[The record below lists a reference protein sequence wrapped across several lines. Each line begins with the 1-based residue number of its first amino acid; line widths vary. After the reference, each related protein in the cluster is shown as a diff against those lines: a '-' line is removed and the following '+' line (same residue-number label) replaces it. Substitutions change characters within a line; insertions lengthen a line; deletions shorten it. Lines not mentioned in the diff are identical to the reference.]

1 VPEFFAD
8 PLLRGLFYGAA
19 FALIETTYNCLTA
32 ERPDGTVHFHSNLQG
47 RTTWAMVPGSV
58 LGGLYLLEPFYRV
71 LEPVAPLA
79 LRLLLWP
86 LPIWLLEI
94 LWGAFLFYG
103 CNGTRAWHYH
113 ATARFNGFIKLSY
126 YPLWVG
132 FGAVLE
138 LFFHAIGL

>member
-1 VPEFFAD
+1 V
-8 PLLRGLFYGAA
+8 
-19 FALIETTYNCLTA
+19 T
-32 ERPDGTVHFHSNLQG
+32 
-47 RTTWAMVPGSV
+47 
-58 LGGLYLLEPFYRV
+58 
-71 LEPVAPLA
+71 PLA

-86 LPIWLLEI
+86 LVIWLLEI

-103 CNGTRAWHYH
+103 CNRTRAWHYR